1 MTYDG
6 SRLTKKINNG
16 KREIFPDP
24 DGFVAFMTKMRNE
37 EKALSCVHNINWIK
51 KHHHPWLLDYLSTKS
66 ADTGYKSLLRLLQRF
81 CDRYGFSRQ
90 RPVLSKQTQEVL
102 ESVHMEF
109 AESFHR
115 EFAAYSADT
124 VYNVDETGMYY
135 DMPPRVIWSIRGGQA
150 KIAVGEKHGYRM
162 TAALTIRA
170 DGTKLPIMF
179 VIRGQP
185 GGRIEKHDLP
195 TYPTGHAY
203 AVQPKAWMDSRVWPM
218 YLREVLGGVI
228 AEPSVV
234 LVDNFDAHVSEE
246 DYRVVNEELGSHMCA
261 IPPKA
266 TSVCQPLDVGIMAP
280 FKKYLRRL
288 WLEETFVEGDD
299 DEDDEES
306 PTSRVKRLVM
316 IKRAIKA
323 WDLITAEEVRA
334 SFAKA
339 IPVQNS

>member
-1 MTYDG
+1 MAPPRRNSYTIEAKRQVLALLEDHNDYEVSQLLNIPRRTVRGIAAKQFEIMAYDG
-6 SRLTKKINNG
+6 SQLTKKINNG

-24 DGFVAFMTKMRNE
+24 DGF
-37 EKALSCVHNINWIK
+37 
-51 KHHHPWLLDYLSTKS
+51 
-66 ADTGYKSLLRLLQRF
+66 RF

-162 TAALTIRA
+162 TAALTIRT

-185 GGRIEKHDLP
+185 GGRIEKHELP

-218 YLREVLGGVI
+218 YLREVLSGVI
-228 AEPSVV
+228 AKPSVV

-246 DYRVVNEELGSHMCA
+246 GYRVVNEELGSHLCA
-261 IPPKA
+261 IPPNA

-288 WLEETFVEGDD
+288 WLEETFMEGDD